1 MKLKIVV
8 SLIFILL
15 SSLLLFAQN
24 SDETK
29 EEKDSTTKKDKKSY
43 FTASTTFNT
52 NSTFAGRAEQTFN
65 PTADVMIGYNFK
77 SGLYLNGEVGVAPT
91 QPVLFGGIDLTGGYE
106 FSIIKD
112 LLSVDLNY
120 THYFAQNQSKVSS
133 EIQGSASGIISV
145 DLDWINLQLTPSY
158 NYGSSIGDALFSVG
172 ASKEI
177 HLFAVGKDSITITPS
192 IKAYAG
198 TQKLLEQH
206 VNNPTKKAKTKAAIA
221 ALAATAAL
229 NAQYN
234 QLYSKFNYLDTDIE
248 LPISFTLKS
257 FTFELTPTLSLP
269 TNLVQKTQFIAN
281 PFYIDFTVSIK
292 I

>member
-8 SLIFILL
+8 SLIFIVL

-24 SDETK
+24 SDGTK
-29 EEKDSTTKKDKKSY
+29 EEKDTTTKKEKKSY
-43 FTASTTFNT
+43 FTVSTAFDT
-52 NSTFAGRAEQTFN
+52 NSTFLGRAEQTFY

-77 SGLYLNGEVGVAPT
+77 SGIYLNGEVGFAPT

-133 EIQGSASGIISV
+133 EIQGTANGIISV

-158 NYGSSIGDALFSVG
+158 IYRSSIGDALFSVG

-177 HLFAVGKDSITITPS
+177 HLFAIGKDSITITPG
-192 IKAYAG
+192 IKTYAG
-198 TQKLLEQH
+198 TQKLLELH
-206 VNNPTKKAKTKAAIA
+206 VNNPKRAKTKAAIA
-221 ALAATAAL
+221 AL
-229 NAQYN
+229 NAQYD

-269 TNLVQKTQFIAN
+269 INLVTKTQFIAN
-281 PFYIDFTVSIK
+281 PFFIDFTVTIE